1 MQFWLNEKVICEDKN
16 GTESVLI
23 SPVELYS
30 ISSFAKIMT
39 NKMWDI

>member
-1 MQFWLNEKVICEDKN
+1 MQFWLNEKVICECKN

-23 SPVELYS
+23 SLVEPYS
-30 ISSFAKIMT
+30 IFSFAKIMA